1 MSGFYG
7 FLIAFLSAGILSGII
22 VPIYIAI
29 HPNISNRADNI
40 LLPLS
45 IGLVVL
51 TLILLIGCLI
61 SGFLVA
67 QW

>member
-1 MSGFYG
+1 MAVFYG
-7 FLIAFLSAGILSGII
+7 FLIALLSVGISSGII

-29 HPNISNRADNI
+29 QPNISDRADKI
-40 LLPLS
+40 LRPLS

-51 TLILLIGCLI
+51 TIMLLIGCLI

-67 QW
+67 KW